1 MSVCVSCNGE
11 FVIVLFKTLYK
22 VLSVLSENINLI
34 SYPNIDVSWSESK
47 QGHCQWSLYYIFLR
61 AAFVQGLFPVG
72 ADFLFNCKFFG
83 RQHLIKDI
91 WYRIKKEKNYWDG
104 GKPEVIHHWQ
114 KIMFLQINCFKICLM
129 HIRTLKIKI
138 VSPGLVLLARRQVI
152 VIIVSSVI
160 IFVAGVITIM

>member
-1 MSVCVSCNGE
+1 MKISRELKNSGISSSSTDTTRSSRDPY
-11 FVIVLFKTLYK
+11 IVPF
-22 VLSVLSENINLI
+22 NFI
-34 SYPNIDVSWSESK
+34 SQHRCAK
-47 QGHCQWSLYYIFLR
+47 KGHYEWSLYYLFLR

-72 ADFLFNCKFFG
+72 ADFLFNCEFFG

-114 KIMFLQINCFKICLM
+114 KIIFLQINCFKICLM

-160 IFVAGVITIM
+160 IFVACVITIM